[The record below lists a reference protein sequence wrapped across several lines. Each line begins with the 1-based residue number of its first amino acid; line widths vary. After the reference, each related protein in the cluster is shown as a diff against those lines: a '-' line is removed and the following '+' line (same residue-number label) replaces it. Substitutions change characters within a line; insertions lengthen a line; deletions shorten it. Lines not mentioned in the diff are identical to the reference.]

1 MKARLALGY
10 VPGRHSKPP
19 LIAFTIDF
27 DLGSHDILGNFNLML
42 SDLKLALVV
51 KTRRRPH
58 MRLEMELRR
67 DPDFTRWVSDLLRSV
82 LPQVQKL
89 NFFQEVL
96 GDFDT
101 LQKRLQDE
109 VSISNTVVPWIGLVA
124 AWCRKPVD

>member
-19 LIAFTIDF
+19 LMAFTIDF
-27 DLGSHDILGNFNLML
+27 DLGSHDILGNLNLML

-51 KTRRRPH
+51 KARRRPH

-82 LPQVQKL
+82 LPQIQKL
-89 NFFQEVL
+89 KFSQPAPRCSRACWS
-96 GDFDT
+96 T
-101 LQKRLQDE
+101 
-109 VSISNTVVPWIGLVA
+109 
-124 AWCRKPVD
+124 